1 MLDTGLFGVREKIFP
16 VNGALANVRHVAAEF
31 NGLAHR
37 SLVSTRSGGVLHP
50 VFYVNEREAAGIFV
64 EISERILAGDAD
76 PAEIQFH
83 GDEFGIRFGEEEI
96 IREFA
101 VEREG
106 GIEFERMIVIAELD
120 ASFLAGF
127 AGAIEEIRRT
137 LPAAGLGT
145 LLLVYPR
152 TNDVAVADNL
162 GGFEGLRPLFFDD
175 VVARMARRR
184 SQAILV
190 ENGADVF
197 RRTAVVAGV
206 GRKNAGEFDFLVAD
220 GGDFRDAAF
229 EVGFHGFAHGVE
241 LETDAVN
248 AMRGRRAA
256 DGMCG
261 VRSPGWLG
269 GGCESSGDGSA
280 DKCASIHGR
289 HFTPSEREGNR
300 GLVKKEGRYGF
311 AGPPF
316 LASCLVRSRS
326 ASRTACGAARERWSN
341 ARSPSCRAL

>member
-1 MLDTGLFGVREKIFP
+1 MLDAGLFGVREKIFP
-16 VNGALANVRHVAAEF
+16 VNGALADVSHVAAEF

-37 SLVSTRSGGVLHP
+37 ALVSTRRRGVLHP
-50 VFYVNEREAAGIFV
+50 VFYVDERETAGIFF

-76 PAEIQFH
+76 PAEIHFH

-127 AGAIEEIRRT
+127 
-137 LPAAGLGT
+137 
-145 LLLVYPR
+145 
-152 TNDVAVADNL
+152 
-162 GGFEGLRPLFFDD
+162 EGLRPLFFDD
-175 VVARMARRR
+175 VVARVARRR
-184 SQAILV
+184 GETVLV
-190 ENGADVF
+190 EDCANVF
-197 RRTAVVAGV
+197 RSMFEVAG
-206 GRKNAGEFDFLVAD
+206 KFDFLVAD
-220 GGDFRDAAF
+220 GGDFRDGAL
-229 EVGFHGFAHGVE
+229 EVGFHCGAHGVE

-248 AMRGRRAA
+248 AMRGRKAA

-269 GGCESSGDGSA
+269 GGCESCCDGSA

-289 HFTPSEREGNR
+289 HFTPFERKGNRVRWKREGR
-300 GLVKKEGRYGF
+300 HSEKRR
-311 AGPPF
+311 PP
-316 LASCLVRSRS
+316 ASYLIRSKT
-326 ASRTACGAARERWSN
+326 ADRTACGAARERWSN
-341 ARSPSCRAL
+341 ARSPSCRALS